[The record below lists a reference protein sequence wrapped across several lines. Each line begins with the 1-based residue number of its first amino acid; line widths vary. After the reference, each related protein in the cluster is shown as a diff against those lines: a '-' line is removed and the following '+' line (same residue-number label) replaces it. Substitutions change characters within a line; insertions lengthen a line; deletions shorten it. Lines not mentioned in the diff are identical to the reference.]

1 MPLVI
6 LFLASILSSNS
17 FATPLKEKDLAVV
30 FDTAFENP
38 IKAKDQLLTDKLMP
52 ERWYRKVLNGYK
64 DSSVGN
70 ALEFENSYSEWQL
83 VAMRVVPCKPLVL
96 STKHKAESYCWPEV
110 RLVMQPIVEKI
121 RTRRGFIEDF
131 ADDRAVHM
139 LYDVNPEILNEF
151 EAEEAANL
159 KAKVKN
165 YISNFE
171 GGSFNALEGYEFNRF
186 IELRNKLTSQLVND
200 TLSLRSNRIYER
212 EYSSHGLRPELQYA
226 QTEDLFRS
234 KMIKFLSKYNR
245 SKNLKAFTSFSLPE
259 GRRPAGL
266 DEWIFLSFAPS
277 YDNNIK
283 LVNVPIYSIEDGSKL
298 IEISHTTRGTMRRD
312 SEAFYEINLDS
323 DEFSQLTKQVF
334 IFNDRSYQEA
344 VNNILDPHKVTPDN
358 TSCAS
363 CHRLNRPV
371 FNFHNFSKLSTDN
384 VNISDRVINDVDY
397 DIEWLN
403 KHFN

>member
-6 LFLASILSSNS
+6 LFLSSLLSSKS
-17 FATPLKEKDLAVV
+17 FAAPLKEKDLAIV
-30 FDTAFENP
+30 FDTAFSNP
-38 IKAKDQLLTDKLMP
+38 IKAKDQLLTDKIMP

-64 DSSVGN
+64 NSSIGN
-70 ALEFENSYSEWQL
+70 ALEFENSYSEWQ
-83 VAMRVVPCKPLVL
+83 VVSMVVPCKPLVL
-96 STKHKAESYCWPEV
+96 STTHKAETYCWPEV
-110 RLVMQPIVEKI
+110 RLVMQPVVRRIKVRYGNVENY
-121 RTRRGFIEDF
+121 
-131 ADDRAVHM
+131 ADDRAIHM
-139 LYDVNPEILNEF
+139 LYDVNSEILNES
-151 EAEEAANL
+151 EAEEAASL
-159 KAKVKN
+159 KAKIKD

-171 GGSFNALEGYEFNRF
+171 GGSFHALEGYELNRF
-186 IELRNKLTSQLVND
+186 IKLRNKLTSQLIND
-200 TLSLRSNRIYER
+200 TLSLRSEKIYEA
-212 EYSSHGLRPELQYA
+212 EYSSHGLRPELRYG

-266 DEWIFLSFAPS
+266 DEWIFLSFAPT

-298 IEISHTTRGTMRRD
+298 LELSHTTRGTMRRD

-323 DEFSQLTKQVF
+323 DDFSQLTKQVF
-334 IFNDRSYQEA
+334 IFNDSSYQEA

-363 CHRLNRPV
+363 CHRLNTPV
-371 FNFHNFSKLSTDN
+371 FNFHNFSKLGTDKL
-384 VNISDRVINDVDY
+384 NISDRVINDVKY

-403 KHFN
+403 KYFK